1 MRLAEP
7 HALREKLSTLRVPR
21 PPRFLTV
28 LVLVQWI
35 LLLLLV
41 RHRTHNGWFFYQSG
55 DETLSYST
63 AWSLAHGHI
72 PQIFVGYGWP
82 FLVAPIAGICGL
94 NFLDGVPA
102 LVLVQTVVL
111 LPLALFAVYGLASR
125 IGGRLLGSFTAICW
139 VVVPYAA
146 IPLFSATY
154 RHTYEDQ
161 ILPQALGLSGL
172 SLLPSVVCVLLAGYF
187 AVTSLDT
194 GDPVRAVLSGVLAG
208 FAIGID
214 PANALF
220 VAAPLVA
227 FALARRWRTAIV
239 FSLAVLPAVATAAL
253 WNYRG
258 LGHIPLHVRIDPH
271 HLHSVK
277 LAFRS
282 LCFSDRL
289 IEVPFVA
296 GVLAIGRRS
305 WTKSAFVAVWFVTF
319 LIVAASAPQAHVED
333 GSLFR
338 LLMPAFPAFL
348 IACCSIPLLVP
359 RIGPRLGEWLV
370 LKRSSRLDRRDR
382 RIIALAVVLVA
393 LPLLVAAVL
402 PVRRGPSVA
411 AYHTDGVVVPVDQS
425 FQPEGRTSA
434 GALALS
440 WLARP
445 SDGGAVSYDVFIS
458 PADAAGI
465 TCERGR
471 RPAACELTM
480 QLVGATDGTAYT
492 DKLRPG
498 RWTYRVAAAVR
509 WPGGENAADVMLLS
523 RPFYVS
529 HPG

>member
-7 HALREKLSTLRVPR
+7 QALREHLATLRVPR
-21 PPRFLTV
+21 PPRFLTA

-41 RHRTHNGWFFYQSG
+41 RRTTHNGWFFYQGG
-55 DETLSYST
+55 DETLSYSA
-63 AWSLAHGHI
+63 AWSLANGHV
-72 PQIFVGYGWP
+72 PQISIGYGWP
-82 FLVAPIAGICGL
+82 LLMAPIAGICGL

-102 LVLVQTVVL
+102 LVLVQTVLL
-111 LPLALFAVYGLASR
+111 LPLALFAVYGIASR
-125 IGGRLLGSFTAICW
+125 IGGRLLGRFTAISW

-172 SLLPSVVCVLLAGYF
+172 GLLPSVVCVLLAGYF

-194 GDPVRAVLSGVLAG
+194 ADPVRAVLSGVLAG

-227 FALARRWRTAIV
+227 FALARRWRSSV
-239 FSLAVLPAVATAAL
+239 FFGLALLPAVATAAL

-258 LGHIPLHVRIDPH
+258 LGHIPLHARIDPH
-271 HLHSVK
+271 HLHLITVE
-277 LAFRS
+277 FRR

-296 GVLAIGRRS
+296 GVIAIGRRS

-319 LIVAASAPQAHVED
+319 LTVAASAPQARVED

-359 RIGPRLGEWLV
+359 RVGARLAEWLAHE
-370 LKRSSRLDRRDR
+370 RSSPLDRRDR
-382 RIIALAVVLVA
+382 RIIAVAVA
-393 LPLLVAAVL
+393 LAALPIVVAAVL
-402 PVRRGPSVA
+402 PVRKGPSVA
-411 AYHTDGVVVPVDQS
+411 AYQTDGVVVPVDPS
-425 FQPEGRTSA
+425 FRPGGRPSA
-434 GALALS
+434 GAFALS
-440 WLARP
+440 WPART
-445 SDGGAVSYDVFIS
+445 SDGGPMSYDVFIS
-458 PADAAGI
+458 PADATDV
-465 TCERGR
+465 TCETGR
-471 RPAACELTM
+471 RPSACRLTM
-480 QLVGATDGTAYT
+480 QLVGAADGPAYA

-509 WPGGENAADVMLLS
+509 WPIGENAADVMLLS
-523 RPFYVS
+523 PPLDVS
-529 HPG
+529 SPG

>member
-7 HALREKLSTLRVPR
+7 QALQEQLSMLRARR
-21 PPRFLTV
+21 PPRFLTA

-41 RHRTHNGWFFYQSG
+41 RRTTHNGWFFYQSG

-72 PQIFVGYGWP
+72 PQISIGYGWP
-82 FLVAPIAGICGL
+82 FLTAPIAGISGIS
-94 NFLDGVPA
+94 FLAGVPA

-111 LPLALFAVYGLASR
+111 LPIALLAVFGIASR
-125 IGGRLLGSFTAICW
+125 IGGRVLGYFTAICW

-154 RHTYEDQ
+154 RHTYVEQ

-187 AVTSLDT
+187 AITSLDT
-194 GDPVRAVLSGVLAG
+194 ADPVRAVLSGILAG

-227 FALARRWRTAIV
+227 FALARRWRSAVGFT
-239 FSLAVLPAVATAAL
+239 LAVLPAVATAAL

-271 HLHSVK
+271 HLYLIK
-277 LAFRS
+277 LDFRS

-296 GVLAIGRRS
+296 GVIAIGRRS
-305 WTKSAFVAVWFVTF
+305 WTRSAFVAAWFVAF
-319 LIVAASAPQAHVED
+319 LLVAASAPQARVED

-348 IACCSIPLLVP
+348 LACCSIPLLVP
-359 RIGPRLGEWLV
+359 RVGPRLGEWLT
-370 LKRSSRLDRRDR
+370 LERSSRLDRRDR
-382 RIIALAVVLVA
+382 RIVAVPVALAA
-393 LPLLVAAVL
+393 LPLLVAAII
-402 PVRRGPSVA
+402 PVQKGPGIVA
-411 AYHTDGVVVPVDQS
+411 YQANGVVVPVDSS
-425 FQPEGRTSA
+425 FRPGARTSV
-434 GALALS
+434 GALV
-440 WLARP
+440 LAWPQRGP
-445 SDGGAVSYDVFIS
+445 DGGDVFYEVFIS
-458 PADAAGI
+458 PAAAADV
-465 TCERGR
+465 TCEPGR
-471 RPAACELTM
+471 RPAACALTM
-480 QLVGATDGTAYT
+480 QLVGVSDVPVYN
-492 DKLRPG
+492 DKIRPG
-498 RWTYRVAAAVR
+498 RWTYRIAIAVR
-509 WPGGENAADVMLLS
+509 WPGDENAADVMLLS
-523 RPFYVS
+523 PPIGVS
-529 HPG
+529 LP